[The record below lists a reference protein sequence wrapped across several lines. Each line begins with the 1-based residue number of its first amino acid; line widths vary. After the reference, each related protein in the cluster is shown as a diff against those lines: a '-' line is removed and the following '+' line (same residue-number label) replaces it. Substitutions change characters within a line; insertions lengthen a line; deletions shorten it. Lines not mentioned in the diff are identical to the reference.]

1 MQAIHLKRLL
11 AVAITVGALA
21 ATGCAH
27 QVSFQDAHYESGAKQ
42 QAASV
47 VAVIDQDTLDNKV
60 AIRSFMTGIAHSWE
74 AQPGDML
81 KQVADIELP
90 QMYASYEFST
100 QDKEPAGE
108 GAGLILDF
116 SIPSYVFE
124 DFHATVKVNVVA
136 KARGGRLLFEKT
148 YDAEGVTQG
157 KKMFWGGAFG
167 MKSAI
172 RQSSLDAYKQ
182 VFAKLRNDLESANGA
197 QNPNERSDSSRAS
210 VPAGTR

>member
-1 MQAIHLKRLL
+1 MS
-11 AVAITVGALA
+11 ALA

-27 QVSFQDAHYESGAKQ
+27 QVTFQDAHYVTGAERQ
-42 QAASV
+42 PGSV
-47 VAVIDQDTLDNKV
+47 VAVIDQDTLNNKV

-90 QMYASYEFST
+90 QMFANYEFST
-100 QDKEPAGE
+100 QDKEPAGD
-108 GAGLILDF
+108 GAGLVLDF

-124 DFHATVKVNVVA
+124 DFHATVKVNVIA
-136 KARGGRLLFEKT
+136 RARGDRLLFEKT

-157 KKMFWGGAFG
+157 EKMFWGGAFG

-182 VFAKLRNDLESANGA
+182 IFAQLRKDLESAQIA
-197 QNPNERSDSSRAS
+197 EKSEARR
-210 VPAGTR
+210 